1 MTRPTATKTKEP
13 AAASAGK
20 GAHPPRTPKQV
31 AIEWVKTIV
40 TVVAIWYVLQAMV
53 VKSFRINS
61 GSMEHTLLP
70 GEWLF
75 INRMVYGPQVP
86 LLGLR
91 LPAFRAPRP
100 DDLVVFRSPVPVPF
114 AMRLGIEPN
123 VDVVKRLIGVPGD
136 TLEMRGDSLF
146 RNGGYVEEA
155 YARHTDPTRDLPP
168 MALGEILAWQRPLLV
183 GSDSAY
189 VPRLRHWGPLVL
201 PAGGYFV
208 MGDNREESV
217 DSRFWGIL
225 PAENL
230 KGPVSLIYFSY
241 DPDSWRPL
249 PFFTAI
255 RWRRLLHRPR

>member
-1 MTRPTATKTKEP
+1 MTRPTATKTKEL

-61 GSMEHTLLP
+61 GSMERTLLP

-75 INRMVYGPQVP
+75 INRMAYGPRVP
-86 LLGLR
+86 LLGLH
-91 LPAFRAPRP
+91 LPAFRDPRP

-136 TLEMRGDSLF
+136 TLAMRGDSLF
-146 RNGGYVEEA
+146 RNGGYVMEA

-168 MALGEILAWQRPLLV
+168 SALRDILSWQRPLL
-183 GSDSAY
+183 GEPDSAY
-189 VPRLRHWGPLVL
+189 VPHLRDWGPLVL
-201 PAGGYFV
+201 PPDGYFV
-208 MGDNREESV
+208 MGDNRDESV

-225 PAENL
+225 PAEYL
-230 KGPVSLIYFSY
+230 KGPVLLIYFSY
-241 DPDSWRPL
+241 DPESWRPL
-249 PFFTAI
+249 PFLAAI
-255 RWRRLLHRPR
+255 RWGRLLRRPG